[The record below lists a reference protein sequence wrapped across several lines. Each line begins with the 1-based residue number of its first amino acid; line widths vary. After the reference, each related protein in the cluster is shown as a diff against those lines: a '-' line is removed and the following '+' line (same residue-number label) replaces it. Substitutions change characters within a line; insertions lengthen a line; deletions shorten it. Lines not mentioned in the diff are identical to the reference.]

1 MREEDNNN
9 NGNNQNN
16 QDYKIDFEDHT
27 KEFTPEEI
35 KSGKAMSILAYISIL
50 CLIPFFM
57 EKKNRYVVFNAKQG
71 LNLFIYEAILYM
83 IDSVTSSFMPAL
95 SFLAYFCELLLIV
108 YSLVGIIYVVSN
120 QARELPFLKRISF
133 IK

>member
-9 NGNNQNN
+9 NGNQNN

-27 KEFTPEEI
+27 KEFTQEEI
-35 KSGKAMSILAYISIL
+35 KSGKVMSILAYMSIL
-50 CLIPFFM
+50 SLIPFFM

-83 IDSVTSSFMPAL
+83 IDSVTVSFMPAL
-95 SFLAYFCELLLIV
+95 SFIAYFFELLLIV

>member
-9 NGNNQNN
+9 NGNQNN

-27 KEFTPEEI
+27 KEFTQEEI
-35 KSGKAMSILAYISIL
+35 KSGKVMSILAYMSIL
-50 CLIPFFM
+50 SLIPFFM

-83 IDSVTSSFMPAL
+83 IDSVTASFMPAL
-95 SFLAYFCELLLIV
+95 SFIAYFFELLLIV

>member
-9 NGNNQNN
+9 NGNQNN

-27 KEFTPEEI
+27 KEFTQEEI
-35 KSGKAMSILAYISIL
+35 KSGKVMSILAYMSIL
-50 CLIPFFM
+50 SLIPFFM
-57 EKKNRYVVFNAKQG
+57 EKKNKYVVFNAKQG

-83 IDSVTSSFMPAL
+83 IDSITASFMPAL
-95 SFLAYFCELLLIV
+95 SFIAYFFELLLIV

>member
-9 NGNNQNN
+9 NGNQNN

-27 KEFTPEEI
+27 KEFTQEEI
-35 KSGKAMSILAYISIL
+35 KSGKVMSILAYMSIL
-50 CLIPFFM
+50 SLIPFFM

-83 IDSVTSSFMPAL
+83 VDSITASFMPAL
-95 SFLAYFCELLLIV
+95 SFIAYFFELLLIV

>member
-9 NGNNQNN
+9 NGNQNN

-27 KEFTPEEI
+27 KEFTQEEI
-35 KSGKAMSILAYISIL
+35 KTGKVMSILAYMSIL
-50 CLIPFFM
+50 SLIPFFM

-83 IDSVTSSFMPAL
+83 IDSVTVSFMPAL
-95 SFLAYFCELLLIV
+95 SFIAYFFELLLIV